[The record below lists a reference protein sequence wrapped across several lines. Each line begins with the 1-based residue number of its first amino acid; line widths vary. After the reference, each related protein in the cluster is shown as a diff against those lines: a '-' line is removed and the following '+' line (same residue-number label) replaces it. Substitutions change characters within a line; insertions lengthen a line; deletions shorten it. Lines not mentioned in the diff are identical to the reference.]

1 MLEALGLLVQITIQN
16 IDLKDFV
23 DIAVHIDKS
32 DAVAIVDTRIIAD
45 LGLDGPDGVVVDS
58 GKRVYIGETEIQA
71 PGFSIW
77 AGTSTSMCPSCGWA
91 KRPSLIQRSAAAF
104 QKSKSAAWPGW
115 LERSWLTGP

>member
-1 MLEALGLLVQITIQN
+1 MSKPEAKYLKCAGLGSALGLHVQITIQS

-45 LGLDGPDGVVVDS
+45 LGLDGPDGIVVDS

-77 AGTSTSMCPSCGWA
+77 AGTSTSMYLPFT
-91 KRPSLIQRSAAAF
+91 PPL
-104 QKSKSAAWPGW
+104 P
-115 LERSWLTGP
+115 TGE